1 MRARLNAAALAHL
14 PAGVKRPAY
23 DRSRVQ
29 TGIVHIGPGAFH
41 RAHQAA
47 YIDQI
52 LASDPRWGIAAMALR
67 SRDITGALNAQDELY
82 TLQTLGEGEETRVI
96 GSILSAQSGAR
107 GAEPLLDTLTLPT
120 VKLVTLTIT
129 EKGYCLASDGAL
141 DAVHPDIAHDLAHP
155 KSPKSAI
162 GLILE
167 ALTRR
172 RAQGLPPF
180 HVLSCDNLSDNG
192 VKLAGAV
199 TALAAERDRGLAS
212 WIAGEV
218 RFPRTMVDAITPAT
232 DGALKAH
239 IAQALGYT
247 DAVPVQREV
256 FTSWVIEK
264 SDIAPF
270 PDLEAAG
277 ALMTDDVAGH
287 AFAKLRLLN
296 GCHSPLAWL
305 GLACGYESVNDAMAD
320 PWLARFITRLAEDE
334 IAPSIA
340 APDGMDLSAYAATI
354 RARFANPAIRHLL
367 SQIAW
372 DSSQK
377 LPVRLLS
384 TVENNLSAG
393 RDITLLTASVASWM
407 RFVRRMA
414 ASGQPLTDPMA
425 AELAAIGLRCNDDP
439 DHDVTLFL
447 SLDAIFRAD
456 LATNAR
462 FRAGLIEGY
471 DLVRRLETGARPS
484 CPA

>member
-1 MRARLNAAALAHL
+1 MSARLNTAALAHL

-23 DRSRVQ
+23 ERDRVE
-29 TGIVHIGPGAFH
+29 TGLVHIGPGAFH

-47 YIDQI
+47 YIDRV
-52 LASDPRWGIAAMALR
+52 LHTDPRWGIATMALR
-67 SRDITGALNAQDELY
+67 SRDIADALNAQDGLY
-82 TLQTLGEGEETRVI
+82 TLQTLGEGEETQVI

-107 GAEPLLDTLTLPT
+107 GPEPLLATLTLPS

-129 EKGYCLASDGAL
+129 EKGYCLGPDGAL
-141 DAVHPDIAHDLAHP
+141 DTAHPDIVHDLARP
-155 KSPKSAI
+155 GTPRSAI
-162 GLILE
+162 GLIVAGL
-167 ALTRR
+167 ARR
-172 RAQGLPPF
+172 RAQGLAPF

-192 VKLAGAV
+192 VKIEGAV
-199 TALAAERDRGLAS
+199 KALAADRERGQAS
-212 WIAGEV
+212 WMAGEV
-218 RFPRTMVDAITPAT
+218 RIPRTMVDAITPAT

-264 SDIAPF
+264 SDIAAF

-305 GLACGYESVNDAMAD
+305 GLACGYESVSDAMAD
-320 PWLARFITRLAEDE
+320 RWLARFVTRLAEEE

-340 APDGMDLSAYAATI
+340 APDGMHLSAYAATI
-354 RARFANPAIRHLL
+354 RTRFANPSICHLL

-377 LPVRLLS
+377 LPVRLLG
-384 TVENNLSAG
+384 TVEDNLAAG
-393 RDITLLTASVASWM
+393 RQIALLGASVAGWM
-407 RFVRRMA
+407 RFVRRMGA
-414 ASGQPLTDPMA
+414 ESRPLTDPLSDV
-425 AELAAIGLRCNDDP
+425 LAAIAARCNDDP
-439 DHDVTLFL
+439 DHDVPLFL
-447 SLDAIFRAD
+447 SLDTIFPHS
-456 LATNAR
+456 LATNTR
-462 FRAGLIEGY
+462 FRAGVIEGY
-471 DLVRRLETGARPS
+471 GLVQRLETGARPVL
-484 CPA
+484 PA

>member
-1 MRARLNAAALAHL
+1 MSARLNTTALAHL
-14 PAGVKRPAY
+14 PTSVKRPSY
-23 DRSRVQ
+23 DRSRVE
-29 TGIVHIGPGAFH
+29 TGIVHIGPGAFQ

-47 YIDQI
+47 YIDRV
-52 LASDPRWGIAAMALR
+52 LHTDPRWGIAAMALR
-67 SRDITGALNAQDELY
+67 SRDITDVLNAQDGLY
-82 TLQTLGEGEETRVI
+82 TLQTLGEGEETRAI

-107 GAEPLLDTLTLPT
+107 GPEPLLATLTLPS
-120 VKLVTLTIT
+120 VRLVTLTIT
-129 EKGYCLASDGAL
+129 EKGYCLAPDGAL
-141 DAVHPDIAHDLAHP
+141 DAAHPDIAHDLAHP
-155 KSPKSAI
+155 QTPRSAI
-162 GLILE
+162 GLIVA
-167 ALTRR
+167 ALARR
-172 RAQGLPPF
+172 RAQGLAPF

-199 TALAAERDRGLAS
+199 RALAAERDTSLAG
-212 WIAGEV
+212 WIEGAV

-232 DGALKAH
+232 DDALKARV
-239 IAQALGYT
+239 AQALGLV

-277 ALMTDDVAGH
+277 ALMTGDVAGH

-305 GLACGYESVNDAMAD
+305 GLAIGHDSVSEAMAD
-320 PWLARFITRLAEDE
+320 PWLAGFVTRLAEDE

-340 APDGMDLSAYAATI
+340 APDGLDLNAYAATI

-377 LPVRLLS
+377 LPVRLLG
-384 TVENNLSAG
+384 TVEDNLSAERG
-393 RDITLLTASVASWM
+393 VALLGASVAGWM

-425 AELAAIGLRCNDDP
+425 TELATTGARCHDTP
-439 DHDVTLFL
+439 DHDVPLFL
-447 SLDAIFRAD
+447 SLDAIFPPA
-456 LATNAR
+456 LASNAR
-462 FRAGLIEGY
+462 FRAAVIEGY
-471 DLVRRLETGARPS
+471 GLVQRLEAGARPPL
-484 CPA
+484 PA